1 MKKILI
7 TIILSTLL
15 LFIIIINY
23 ETLKTTKIFYSI
35 KRHLSFNLHPDVST
49 FIRIITNVDG
59 NLFSHYNNDYMVNF
73 LPRTQFIKDIDLKK
87 IKLNFLKKNK
97 FSYKYSFEIINDY
110 LIIVTNDGQFY
121 VEKIDNIINNNSDK
135 INFEKLNTNLYDLIL
150 PEYLVDSAISD
161 IFVDNGNIYI
171 LAHEKKNNCKIIY
184 LLSGSFN
191 LNSISFNK
199 IFSTQNIIECV
210 TKDTN
215 AGRIQLQK
223 VIEKENLLISFSNKA
238 MNGEVYKKLSELE
251 DESVSEFGNILS
263 INKKNKDY
271 EIFASGFRN
280 ILGLYVDEE
289 VILATDNGPRG
300 GDEINK
306 VIYGKHYGWPYASY
320 GSKYNES
327 DAPVYKK
334 SHKKYGFQ
342 EPIYSFVYALGIA
355 EIIKLENNFAQMWQ
369 NNFLVS
375 TMNGKHLLR
384 IKFDENFD
392 KIIYNEKIFIG
403 ERVRDLKY
411 DSKNKRIFIGLNSSG
426 SLGVISKI
434 SQ

>member
-7 TIILSTLL
+7 IIILSTLL

-35 KRHLSFNLHPDVST
+35 KRHLSSNLHPDVST

-110 LIIVTNDGQFY
+110 LIVVTNDGQFY
-121 VEKIDNIINNNSDK
+121 IEKINNIINNNSDNV
-135 INFEKLNTNLYDLIL
+135 NFEKLNTNLHDLIL
-150 PEYLVDSAISD
+150 PKHLVDSAISD
-161 IFVDNGNIYI
+161 IFVENGNIYI
-171 LAHEKKNNCKIIY
+171 LAHERKNDCKIIY

-191 LNSISFNK
+191 LDSISFNK
-199 IFSTQNIIECV
+199 IFSTKTIIKCL

-215 AGRIQLQK
+215 AGRIQIQK
-223 VIEKENLLISFSNKA
+223 IDDKENLLISFSNKA
-238 MNGEVYKKLSELE
+238 MNGEVHKKFSELE
-251 DESVSEFGNILS
+251 NESVSEFGNILS
-263 INKKNKDY
+263 INKKNKDF

-280 ILGLYVDEE
+280 SLGLYVDGE
-289 VILATDNGPRG
+289 VVLATDNGPRG

-327 DAPVYKK
+327 DVPVYKK

-355 EIIKLENNFAQMWQ
+355 EIIKLENNFAKMWQ

-384 IKFDENFD
+384 IKFDENFN

-411 DSKNKRIFIGLNSSG
+411 DSKNKKIFIGLNTSG
-426 SLGVISKI
+426 SLGIISKRNR
-434 SQ
+434 